1 MAGYVGSKLQ
11 ARLQRRAEE
20 SALWV
25 RDTPGACNGGRM
37 LGCDDIEKLG
47 WDAIFEALEHDGAFG
62 FRLARTELVPA
73 ISHTLEKQG
82 YRIDFW
88 DVFSAREPDALVP
101 AQEILAD
108 GLPKGLVNLSLGDDP
123 EGPMV
128 RRVQEFLV
136 ENGIAPFSGSMLLG
150 ELGPVITIAIGD
162 KTGSVVATAHAYFPH
177 NAHSPF
183 RDAAWGGLVAVA
195 ESQRGKKLGRFV
207 NAMMVEGVFTSL
219 GAEMI
224 YELVSSTNLPSRK
237 MVESC
242 GLSFDP
248 SVVCGGAVRKAR
260 GRFTR

>member
-1 MAGYVGSKLQ
+1 
-11 ARLQRRAEE
+11 
-20 SALWV
+20 
-25 RDTPGACNGGRM
+25 
-37 LGCDDIEKLG
+37 
-47 WDAIFEALEHDGAFG
+47 
-62 FRLARTELVPA
+62 
-73 ISHTLEKQG
+73 
-82 YRIDFW
+82 
-88 DVFSAREPDALVP
+88 
-101 AQEILAD
+101 
-108 GLPKGLVNLSLGDDP
+108 
-123 EGPMV
+123 
-128 RRVQEFLV
+128 
-136 ENGIAPFSGSMLLG
+136 MLLG

-195 ESQRGKKLGRFV
+195 ESQRSKKLGRFV